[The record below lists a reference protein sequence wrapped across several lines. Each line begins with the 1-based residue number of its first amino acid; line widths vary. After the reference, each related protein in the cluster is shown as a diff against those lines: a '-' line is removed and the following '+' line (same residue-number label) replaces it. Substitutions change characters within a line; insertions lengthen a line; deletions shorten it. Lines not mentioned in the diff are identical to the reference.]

1 MNARLPLGRSERLLA
16 VDRLTIR
23 DGATTLLQPVSLE
36 LHAGRAL
43 TLLGESGS
51 GKSLLAHAMMGT
63 LPSALRVEGRIECL
77 GVPGNAGEH
86 HARRP
91 MWGRQLALL
100 PQEPWFALDPLM
112 RMRSQ
117 LAETYRWVAGHAGQA
132 ARRRAGDELRQMGL
146 GHAGD
151 AYPWTLSGGMA
162 QRAAFAITR
171 AGDAPV
177 LIVDEPTKGLDRAWR
192 DDIVARLQAA
202 LAQGCAVL
210 TITHDIGVARALGGD
225 VMVLLDGHVVERG
238 EAATVLSAPSHA
250 YTAALLAA
258 EPSAWRALPAV
269 QPGPPVLTARGLG
282 KRFGDRV
289 LFHGLDVQLGAGE
302 RIAVTG
308 PSGSGKSTLGNVLLG
323 LVPPDQGT
331 IQRPSGIAPVRY
343 QKLYQDP
350 AAAFAPRLRIGRA
363 LDDLIRRH
371 GLDRSRVAPW
381 MARLGLSP
389 TLLDRLP
396 GAVSGGELQRIA
408 LLRALLLRPAFL
420 FADEPTSRLDPI
432 TQQATMALI
441 AEATEESGCALMLVT
456 HDADI
461 AAHVAPRR
469 ITFPGAIEA
478 GAAR

>member
-1 MNARLPLGRSERLLA
+1 MNGCARLGEGERMLA
-16 VDRLTIR
+16 VDRLTIH

-51 GKSLLAHAMMGT
+51 GKSLLAHAVMGT
-63 LPSALRVEGRIECL
+63 LPPGLRAEGRIECL
-77 GVPGNAGEH
+77 GVPGDAGDR
-86 HARRP
+86 HARRR
-91 MWGRQLALL
+91 MWGRRLALL

-112 RMRSQ
+112 RVGSQ
-117 LAETYRWVAGHAGQA
+117 LAETYRWVAGAGRHA
-132 ARRRAGDELRQMGL
+132 ARQRADDELRAMGL

-162 QRAAFAITR
+162 QRAAFAIAR

-225 VMVLLDGHVVERG
+225 VMVLRDGRVLERG
-238 EAATVLSAPSHA
+238 DVANVLSAPSHA

-258 EPSAWRALPAV
+258 EPSAWHRMPAV
-269 QPGPPVLTARGLG
+269 QPGPPILSARRLG
-282 KRFGDRV
+282 KRFGARV
-289 LFHGLDVQLGAGE
+289 LFQGLDLQLGAGE

-323 LVPPDQGT
+323 LVPPDDGT
-331 IQRPSGIAPVRY
+331 VARPSGIAPVRY

-371 GLDRSRVAPW
+371 GLDRSRVASW

-389 TLLDRLP
+389 TLLERLP
-396 GAVSGGELQRIA
+396 GAVSGGELQRFA

-432 TQQATMALI
+432 MQQATMALI
-441 AEATEESGCALMLVT
+441 GEATQESGCALMLVT

-461 AAHVAPRR
+461 AAHMAPRH
-469 ITFPGAIEA
+469 IAFQGLTGA
-478 GAAR
+478 